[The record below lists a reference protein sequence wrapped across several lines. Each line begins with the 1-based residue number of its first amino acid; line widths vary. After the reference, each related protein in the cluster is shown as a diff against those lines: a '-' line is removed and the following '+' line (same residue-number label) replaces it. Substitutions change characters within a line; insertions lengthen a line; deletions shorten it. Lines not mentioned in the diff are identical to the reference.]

1 MESITAK
8 DLANR
13 TGAVLERIRR
23 GERLRITYRGKIIA
37 DLVPT
42 SASELSR
49 EAELRRRKAASELR
63 GCLREAE
70 GLSTADFIANKEDEK
85 ELEKQ
90 R

>member
-37 DLVPT
+37 DLVPA
-42 SASELSR
+42 SASELSM
-49 EAELRRRKAASELR
+49 EAELRRRKAASRLR
-63 GCLREAE
+63 GCLRDTE
-70 GLSTADFIANKEDEK
+70 GLSTADFIANKEEEK
-85 ELEKQ
+85 KLEE